1 MSLDKKHNVQ
11 AILEA
16 IKIAGG
22 VKELSHKL
30 NTSYQSILDWK
41 NERKT
46 PTALNC
52 LKIEKA
58 TEGKVKAKDILPSYP
73 WDDLK

>member
-1 MSLDKKHNVQ
+1 MSTDKKHNVQ
-11 AILEA
+11 AILDA
-16 IKIAGG
+16 INIAGG
-22 VKELSHKL
+22 AKELSHKI

-41 NERKT
+41 NARKT

-58 TEGKVKAKDILPSYP
+58 TEGKIKAKDILPNYP
-73 WDDLK
+73 WDELK